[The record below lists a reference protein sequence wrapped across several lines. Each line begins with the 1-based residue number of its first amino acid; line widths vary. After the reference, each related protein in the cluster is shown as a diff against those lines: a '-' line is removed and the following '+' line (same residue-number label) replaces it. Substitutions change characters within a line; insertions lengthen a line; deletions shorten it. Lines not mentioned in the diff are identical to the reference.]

1 MTTNRNTLTR
11 NRLTN
16 NSDETDI
23 GALISGDNIFS
34 IPYFQRAYK
43 WKPDR
48 IKQLNMDMLNIV
60 DGSVDCHFLGAIIVH
75 GRRTNP
81 SDPGVFDVIDGQ
93 QRITTL
99 FLYLAG
105 IVKTLVK
112 QKEFST
118 ASGIFLKYMLINRK
132 TNLPSN
138 LKLHSC
144 KEDRTQLNYVIND
157 ICSNKKF
164 LDEISIKIN
173 YLTPSGKDRGVL
185 RNNYRAIIRFLDE
198 QIEQG
203 GLERLTAIYTAIL
216 ESMSV
221 VQIDV
226 WDPTNGPK
234 IYDSLNS
241 KQEPMTIGDLVRNEI
256 FRRVTNLPPNE
267 IDIIDENHWQPF
279 YKKFQ
284 QNGYNLF
291 ENYFFP
297 FGLIQDANLKKS
309 EVFTSLRDSWDHIKE
324 PEAVISILE
333 NHQNAFIDIATGSNI
348 QGHST
353 IVANKFKDLTFSNIP
368 SSTYPFL
375 MQLSNHF
382 KNGDINENS
391 VLKILLIIES
401 FLVRRAVCGYEP
413 TGLHAVFKRLW
424 KDCKGKPTPA
434 LVIETVKRHKTVT
447 WPNEEEFKKMITM
460 RPLYG
465 SSITKYLLY
474 CYDKDLGGDIPS
486 NIPWIEHV
494 LPVKPDNSWN
504 GIFTDQEHEAM
515 KDVLANLIPLSKE
528 MNRVLSNSSYVIKKK
543 KYKED
548 SMFKSARV
556 LAENHSEWNTESIES
571 RSNKLAEWALKRWP
585 H

>member
-1 MTTNRNTLTR
+1 MTTNINTLSR

-157 ICSNKKF
+157 ICSNKMF
-164 LDEISIKIN
+164 LDEVSIKIN

-309 EVFTSLRDSWDHIKE
+309 EVYTSLRDSWDHIKE

-434 LVIETVKRHKTVT
+434 LVIDTVKRHKTVT

-556 LAENHSEWNTESIES
+556 LAENHSEWNPESIES

>member
-43 WKPDR
+43 WKPDQ

-112 QKEFST
+112 HKEFST
-118 ASGIFLKYMLINRK
+118 AAGIFLKYMLINRK

-144 KEDRTQLNYVIND
+144 KEDRAQLNYVIND

-173 YLTPSGKDRGVL
+173 YLTSSGKDRGVL

-256 FRRVTNLPPNE
+256 FRRVTNLTPNE

-291 ENYFFP
+291 DNYFFP

-309 EVFTSLRDSWDHIKE
+309 QVYTSLRDSWNHIKE
-324 PEAVISILE
+324 PEAVISKLE
-333 NHQNAFIDIATGSNI
+333 KYQDGFIDIATGSNI

-382 KNGDINENS
+382 KNGDINEKS
-391 VLKILLIIES
+391 VLKMLLIIES

-424 KDCKGKPTPA
+424 KDCKGKPTPT
-434 LVIETVKRHKTVT
+434 LVIETIKRHRTVT
-447 WPNEEEFKKMITM
+447 WPNEEEFKKMIAM

-474 CYDKDLGGDIPS
+474 CYDKDLGGDVPL

-494 LPVKPDNSWN
+494 LPIKPDNSWD

-528 MNRVLSNSSYVIKKK
+528 MNRVLSNSSYVIKRK

-571 RSNKLAEWALKRWP
+571 RSNKLAKWAVSRWP
-585 H
+585 Y

>member
-1 MTTNRNTLTR
+1 MTTNRNTLSR

-309 EVFTSLRDSWDHIKE
+309 EVYTSLRDSWDHIKE

-434 LVIETVKRHKTVT
+434 LVIDTVKRHKTVT

-556 LAENHSEWNTESIES
+556 LAENHSEWNTESIEY

>member
-173 YLTPSGKDRGVL
+173 Y
-185 RNNYRAIIRFLDE
+185 
-198 QIEQG
+198 
-203 GLERLTAIYTAIL
+203 
-216 ESMSV
+216 
-221 VQIDV
+221 
-226 WDPTNGPK
+226 
-234 IYDSLNS
+234 
-241 KQEPMTIGDLVRNEI
+241 
-256 FRRVTNLPPNE
+256 
-267 IDIIDENHWQPF
+267 
-279 YKKFQ
+279 
-284 QNGYNLF
+284 
-291 ENYFFP
+291 
-297 FGLIQDANLKKS
+297 
-309 EVFTSLRDSWDHIKE
+309 
-324 PEAVISILE
+324 
-333 NHQNAFIDIATGSNI
+333 
-348 QGHST
+348 
-353 IVANKFKDLTFSNIP
+353 
-368 SSTYPFL
+368 
-375 MQLSNHF
+375 
-382 KNGDINENS
+382 
-391 VLKILLIIES
+391 
-401 FLVRRAVCGYEP
+401 
-413 TGLHAVFKRLW
+413 
-424 KDCKGKPTPA
+424 
-434 LVIETVKRHKTVT
+434 
-447 WPNEEEFKKMITM
+447 
-460 RPLYG
+460 
-465 SSITKYLLY
+465 
-474 CYDKDLGGDIPS
+474 
-486 NIPWIEHV
+486 
-494 LPVKPDNSWN
+494 
-504 GIFTDQEHEAM
+504 
-515 KDVLANLIPLSKE
+515 
-528 MNRVLSNSSYVIKKK
+528 
-543 KYKED
+543 
-548 SMFKSARV
+548 
-556 LAENHSEWNTESIES
+556 
-571 RSNKLAEWALKRWP
+571 
-585 H
+585 